1 MASRVEFENDR
12 VRVSRVKHARREK
25 HPQASRLDR
34 VIIYLNEGHI
44 TRTERG
50 KPEDVRRKPGDVV
63 WRDRSQHEVENLKDA
78 GHEVI
83 IVELK
88 K

>member
-1 MASRVEFENDR
+1 MGAKVEFENDR
-12 VRVSRVKHARREK
+12 VRVLRVKHAEREE

-34 VIIYLNEGHI
+34 VIIYLNQGHVK
-44 TRTERG
+44 RTESA
-50 KPEDVRRKPGDVV
+50 KPEEVQHKAGDVV
-63 WRDRSQHEVENLKDA
+63 WRDRSQHQIENLNKA
-78 GHEVI
+78 THEVI

>member
-1 MASRVEFENDR
+1 MGAKVEFENDR
-12 VRVSRVKHARREK
+12 VRVLRVKHVEREK

-34 VIIYLNEGHI
+34 VIIYLNEGHVK
-44 TRTERG
+44 RTENG
-50 KPEDVRRKPGDVV
+50 KPEEVRHKAGDVV
-63 WRDRSQHEVENLKDA
+63 WRNSSQHQVENLNDA
-78 GHEVI
+78 GHQVI